1 MLRRITFV
9 GIDRN
14 GRVPFGLYGAE
25 GDGEEET
32 TPPTPPPPATDP
44 PAGTDDQ
51 EETTEDD
58 KTYSAAEMKKVR
70 EEAARTRVKLRELE
84 KAEADRKKAEMSETD
99 RLKAEKEEADKRAAK
114 LEKDLQR
121 ERVNS
126 AITAA
131 ATTAKFADPTDAHA
145 FIDVSSI
152 TILDDGKPD
161 GRSVKAAVD
170 KLAKDKPHLV
180 TPAGSGDGGASGSG
194 KLPKPA
200 VAVIEQDLK
209 EKGLVPV

>member
-25 GDGEEET
+25 D
-32 TPPTPPPPATDP
+32 PPVVDPPADPPVTDP
-44 PAGTDDQ
+44 PADPPADPPDD
-51 EETTEDD
+51 EDD
-58 KTYSAAEMKKVR
+58 DKKTFSAAEMKKVR

-114 LEKDLQR
+114 LEKDLQK

-152 TILDDGKPD
+152 TILEDGKPD